1 MFRDSLESMPAKDRE
16 AALLAKSD
24 ALFHLACR
32 VQDDL
37 GALGIFYGDEP
48 LLQAKKKID
57 AACDAA
63 RVVCGRVKF
72 NDKVRA
78 TILRKV
84 AARVDAPEADGNRSA
99 DLEASRR
106 GA

>member
-1 MFRDSLESMPAKDRE
+1 MFRDSIESMPAKDRE

-24 ALFHLACR
+24 ALFAFACR

-57 AACDAA
+57 DACNAA
-63 RVVCGRVKF
+63 RKVCGRVRY
-72 NDKVRA
+72 NDKARA
-78 TILRKV
+78 KV
-84 AARVDAPEADGNRSA
+84 LAQVAQRVD
-99 DLEASRR
+99 
-106 GA
+106 GAA